1 MLKSQQIKEFMKK
14 LLVLLVLL
22 STQAFAWEQRAPLPV
37 QACAVHSPY
46 GFAQTARTAQPIC
59 REAYL
64 VAYDAPVKIPAYV
77 AYTLLPQNALGC
89 FPRTNAFVADQS
101 LGGTGARP
109 DDYAGTG
116 YDKGHAA
123 PDGDLSWSQQVEY
136 ESFLMTNMYPQHGSL
151 NRGIWKLL
159 ETSVRGWAVQL
170 NQPFTI
176 YVGAFYGAGDP
187 AIGNGVIVPHG
198 YYKIVINNQTK
209 QIAGWAFPHTKPYV
223 NLGND
228 LTKFRLPIA
237 QIEQTA
243 GVKYAFPAG
252 AVELQPGQEWP
263 VDFGALTRAKRAK
276 CGANA
281 TE

>member
-1 MLKSQQIKEFMKK
+1 MKK
-14 LLVLLVLL
+14 FLFAVLLAATSL
-22 STQAFAWEQRAPLPV
+22 AHAWEQRSPQPV
-37 QACAVHSPY
+37 QTCSVHSPY
-46 GFAQTARTAQPIC
+46 GFAATQRTAVPIC

-64 VAYDAPVKIPAYV
+64 VAYDAPVKIPVYV

-101 LGGTGARP
+101 VPGGARP

-123 PDGDLSWSQQVEY
+123 PDGDLSWTQQVEY

-159 ETSVRGWAVQL
+159 ETSVRGWAVQR
-170 NQPFTI
+170 NQSFTI
-176 YVGAFYGAGDP
+176 FVGAFYGQGDP
-187 AIGNGVIVPHG
+187 TIGNGVIVPHG
-198 YYKIVINNQTK
+198 YYKIVINNQTHE
-209 QIAGWAFPHTKPYV
+209 IAGWSFPHTKPYV

-237 QIEQTA
+237 QIQTMA
-243 GVKYAFPAG
+243 GVQYKFPPDAR
-252 AVELQPGQEWP
+252 ELNPGSEWP
-263 VDFGALTRAKRAK
+263 VDFGALTKTKRAK

-281 TE
+281 AD

>member
-1 MLKSQQIKEFMKK
+1 MRKFILAAMLFCAS
-14 LLVLLVLL
+14 L
-22 STQAFAWEQRAPLPV
+22 AHAWDQRPVNPV
-37 QACAVHSPY
+37 QACQVHSPY
-46 GFAQTARTAQPIC
+46 GFAVTQRTATPIC

-64 VAYDAPVKIPAYV
+64 VAYDAPVKIPVYV

-89 FPRTNAFVADQS
+89 FPRTNAFVADKS
-101 LGGTGARP
+101 VVGGATP

-123 PDGDLSWSQQVEY
+123 PDGDLSWTQQVEY

-176 YVGAFYGAGDP
+176 YVGALYGAGDP
-187 AIGNGVIVPHG
+187 TIGNGVIVPHG
-198 YYKIVINNQTK
+198 YYKIVINNATK
-209 QIAGWAFPHTKPYV
+209 EIAGWGFPHTKPYI

-228 LTKFRLPIA
+228 LTKFRVPVAEIMK
-237 QIEQTA
+237 QA
-243 GVKYAFPAG
+243 GVQYHFPAN
-252 AVELQPGQEWP
+252 AKELQPGQEWP
-263 VDFGALTRAKRAK
+263 VNFGDLTKAKRAK
-276 CGANA
+276 CGANS
-281 TE
+281 E

>member
-1 MLKSQQIKEFMKK
+1 MKK
-14 LLVLLVLL
+14 FLAFVLLVSAGLA
-22 STQAFAWEQRAPLPV
+22 QAWEQRAPLPV
-37 QACAVHSPY
+37 QACQVHSPY
-46 GFAQTARTAQPIC
+46 GFAQTARPAHPIC

-89 FPRTNAFVADQS
+89 WPRTNAFVADKS
-101 LGGTGARP
+101 VANGARP

-123 PDGDLSWSQQVEY
+123 PDGDLSWSEIVEY

-159 ETSVRGWAVQL
+159 ETSIRGWTVQL

-187 AIGNGVIVPHG
+187 YIGNGVIVPSG
-198 YYKIVINNQTK
+198 YYKIVINNTTK
-209 QIAGWAFPHTKPYV
+209 EIAGWAFPHTKPYV

-228 LTKFRLPIA
+228 LPKFRMMISS
-237 QIEQTA
+237 IESRA
-243 GVKYAFPAG
+243 GVKFAYPQG
-252 AVELQPGQEWP
+252 AKEVSPGAEWP
-263 VDFGALTRAKRAK
+263 VNYGELTNAKRAK
-276 CGANA
+276 CGRA
-281 TE
+281 E

>member
-1 MLKSQQIKEFMKK
+1 MKQF
-14 LLVLLVLL
+14 LTAVALVAVSL
-22 STQAFAWEQRAPLPV
+22 TANAWEQRAPLPV
-37 QACAVHSPY
+37 ASCQVHSPY
-46 GFAQTARTAQPIC
+46 GFAQTTRSATAIC

-64 VAYDAPVKIPAYV
+64 VAYDAPVKIPVYV

-109 DDYAGTG
+109 DDYTGTG
-116 YDKGHAA
+116 YDKGHAS
-123 PDGDLSWSQQVEY
+123 PDGDLSWTQQVEY

-176 YVGAFYGAGDP
+176 YVGALYGAGDLT
-187 AIGNGVIVPHG
+187 IGNGVIVPHG
-198 YYKIVINNQTK
+198 YYKIVINNTTK
-209 QIAGWAFPHTKPYV
+209 EIAGWAFPHTKPYV

-228 LTKFRLPIA
+228 LTKFRQPVAAIMEKA
-237 QIEQTA
+237 S
-243 GVKYAFPAG
+243 VKFAFPMG
-252 AVELQPGQEWP
+252 ASEVAPGTEWP
-263 VDFGALTRAKRAK
+263 VDFGALTKAKRAK
-276 CGANA
+276 CGATA
-281 TE
+281 E

>member
-1 MLKSQQIKEFMKK
+1 MKK
-14 LLVLLVLL
+14 FISILFALVFA
-22 STQAFAWEQRAPLPV
+22 TQALAWDQREPLPL
-37 QACAVHSPY
+37 QSCKIHSPY
-46 GFAQTARTAQPIC
+46 GFAKTTRPAVPIC
-59 REAYL
+59 REAYF
-64 VAYDAPVKIPAYV
+64 VAYDAPVKIPVYV

-101 LGGTGARP
+101 LKGTGARP

-123 PDGDLSWSQQVEY
+123 PDGDLSWSQIVEY

-159 ETSVRGWAVQL
+159 ETSIRGWTVQL
-170 NQPFTI
+170 NNTFTI
-176 YVGAFYGAGDP
+176 YVGAIYDQGDKS
-187 AIGNGVIVPHG
+187 IGNGVIVPHG
-198 YYKIVINNQTK
+198 YYKIIINQNTNTY
-209 QIAGWAFPHTKPYV
+209 AGWVFPHTAPYQ

-228 LTKFRLPIA
+228 LTKFRIPVS

-243 GVKYAFPAG
+243 NVDYNFPAG
-252 AVELQPGQEWP
+252 AKEIAPGNEWP
-263 VDFGALTRAKRAK
+263 VDYGALTKAKRAK

-281 TE
+281 E

>member
-1 MLKSQQIKEFMKK
+1 MKK
-14 LLVLLVLL
+14 WLSILALLV
-22 STQAFAWEQRAPLPV
+22 STTAFAWDQRAPLPV
-37 QACAVHSPY
+37 DACKVHSPY
-46 GFAQTARTAQPIC
+46 GFAQSSRPASPIC

-89 FPRTNAFVADQS
+89 FPRTNAFVADAS
-101 LGGTGARP
+101 LNGTGATP
-109 DDYAGTG
+109 ADYAGTG

-159 ETSVRGWAVQL
+159 ETSVRGWAVQR

-176 YVGAFYGAGDP
+176 YVGALYGAGDP
-187 AIGNGVIVPHG
+187 TIGKGVIVPHG
-198 YYKIVINNQTK
+198 FYKIVINNATGEV
-209 QIAGWAFPHTKPYV
+209 AGWGFPHTKPYV

-228 LTKFRLPIA
+228 LTKFRVPVATIH
-237 QIEQTA
+237 QQSGITF
-243 GVKYAFPAG
+243 KYPANAKELAPG
-252 AVELQPGQEWP
+252 AEWK
-263 VDFGALTRAKRAK
+263 VDFGALTNAKRAK
-276 CGANA
+276 CGKSDD
-281 TE
+281 